1 MEEWNIGHLNSILD
15 VIEEDCGVSIQGVN
29 TPYLYFGMW
38 KTTFSWHTED
48 MDLYSINYLHFGEP
62 KSWLVW
68 DGDKHRMTQKIVR
81 HNVMCYCTTKTAI
94 KVITML
100 NEQLH
105 IPVKMYCISQLV
117 VNYESQILSYC
128 GFIRLSNFFRQKMV
142 FSDFWFLNVIYFLIY
157 YSSIT
162 FN

>member
-1 MEEWNIGHLNSILD
+1 MSAAASMTRCVAFPLVAVVIWLHLCWTLQKSWVTQRVCVFTQDVEEWNIGHLNSILD

-68 DGDKHRMTQKIVR
+68 GSR
-81 HNVMCYCTTKTAI
+81 C
-94 KVITML
+94 
-100 NEQLH
+100 
-105 IPVKMYCISQLV
+105 
-117 VNYESQILSYC
+117 
-128 GFIRLSNFFRQKMV
+128 
-142 FSDFWFLNVIYFLIY
+142 
-157 YSSIT
+157 
-162 FN
+162 

>member
-68 DGDKHRMTQKIVR
+68 HGGG
-81 HNVMCYCTTKTAI
+81 
-94 KVITML
+94 
-100 NEQLH
+100 E
-105 IPVKMYCISQLV
+105 CIEKQ
-117 VNYESQILSYC
+117 
-128 GFIRLSNFFRQKMV
+128 RLCNMM
-142 FSDFWFLNVIYFLIY
+142 
-157 YSSIT
+157 
-162 FN
+162 